1 MSKKISVILIGIIII
16 ISLALSIYIPNKDKI
31 KDEKEDTSINYSV
44 IEKDGKKGVAQN
56 DKTIIEPQY
65 DEVVIPNQHRE
76 VFYCKNGEESKFVNS
91 KNKEIFTEYDD
102 VELIS
107 YDESKYEKNILKYEK
122 NGKVGLLGITGKHIT
137 ETKYEE
143 LSSIGKKEG
152 EILVKEN
159 GEYGIID

>member
-1 MSKKISVILIGIIII
+1 MRIKIKYILVLSLLGLLML
-16 ISLALSIYIPNKDKI
+16 ISGCDKTEPQTDVMKDKI

-91 KNKEIFTEYDD
+91 KNKEIFTTQ
-102 VELIS
+102 I
-107 YDESKYEKNILKYEK
+107 DENNSK
-122 NGKVGLLGITGKHIT
+122 
-137 ETKYEE
+137 TKLY
-143 LSSIGKKEG
+143 KEQ
-152 EILVKEN
+152 
-159 GEYGIID
+159 

>member
-1 MSKKISVILIGIIII
+1 MKGKRHANESKIKISKCERGRNMSKKISVILIGIIII

-76 VFYCKNGEESKFVNS
+76 VFYCKN
-91 KNKEIFTEYDD
+91 
-102 VELIS
+102 
-107 YDESKYEKNILKYEK
+107 
-122 NGKVGLLGITGKHIT
+122 LLGIRC
-137 ETKYEE
+137 EW
-143 LSSIGKKEG
+143 
-152 EILVKEN
+152 
-159 GEYGIID
+159 

>member
-31 KDEKEDTSINYSV
+31 KDEKEDTYINYSI

-56 DKTIIEPQY
+56 DKTVIEPQY

-76 VFYCKNGEESKFVNS
+76 VFYCKNGEDYKFADS
-91 KNKEIFTEYDD
+91 KNKVIFTDYDK

-107 YDESKYEKNILKYEK
+107 YDENKYERNILKYEK
-122 NGKVGLLGITGKHIT
+122 NGKVGLLSLTGKTVT
-137 ETKYEE
+137 ENKYQE
-143 LSSIGKKEG
+143 LSSFGKKE
-152 EILVKEN
+152 
-159 GEYGIID
+159 